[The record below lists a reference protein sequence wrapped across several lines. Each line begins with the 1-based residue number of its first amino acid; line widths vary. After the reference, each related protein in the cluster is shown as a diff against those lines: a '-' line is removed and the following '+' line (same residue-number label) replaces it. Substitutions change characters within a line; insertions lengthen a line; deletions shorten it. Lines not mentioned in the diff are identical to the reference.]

1 MHACM
6 YVRVRLCVSVC
17 ARALACVCV
26 CVCVCVA
33 QGSLRVFALLT
44 VFAYGALHRGCLC
57 KGYQIEGT
65 LEKALNSRYF
75 CKSIR

>member
-1 MHACM
+1 MC
-6 YVRVRLCVSVC
+6 LCV
-17 ARALACVCV
+17 RALLRVCVCV